1 VATTNTIQ
9 VTGSLDIA
17 GPFTASLRQGY
28 VWVGDNGRSIRQIST
43 ASLGTSLSLEDS
55 LPTLVSGVS
64 KIVFSGASIT
74 NNGSGQAT
82 VTITGGGGGGTSGTS
97 GTSGFTGLNGSGG
110 TSGTSGTSGISGGGG
125 TSGSSGT
132 SGTNGPAG
140 TSGSSGADGIGTNG
154 TSGTSGTS
162 GVNGFGSNGSDG
174 TSGTSGIT
182 PGAGTSGAS
191 GSSGSSGTSGTSGI
205 SGLSGGGGSNGTSGT
220 SGISGTNG
228 AISLSGTTNNGI
240 ITYDGVITN
249 AGVVEPDLTFDA
261 TTKVLTVSGSVDMY
275 TATRIRPVM
284 FTGNIVP
291 SYITP
296 STGMLL
302 VSSSFGGS
310 SGDLIFYNGAS
321 WVKISP

>member
-1 VATTNTIQ
+1 M
-9 VTGSLDIA
+9 DIR
-17 GPFTASLRQGY
+17 GPLTASLRQGY

-43 ASLGTSLSLEDS
+43 ASLGTSLTLEDS
-55 LPTLVSGVS
+55 LPTLVSSVS

-132 SGTNGPAG
+132 SGTNGPGG
-140 TSGSSGADGIGTNG
+140 TSGTSGADGIGTDG

-174 TSGTSGIT
+174 TSGTSGISG
-182 PGAGTSGAS
+182 GAGTSGQS
-191 GSSGSSGTSGTSGI
+191 GSSGTSGTSGTSGI
-205 SGLSGGGGSNGTSGT
+205 SGLSGGGGSSGTSGT

-228 AISLSGTTNNGI
+228 ALILVGATNNGI
-240 ITYDGVITN
+240 ITYDDVTLNG
-249 AGVVEPDLTFDA
+249 AVEANLRFDT

-284 FTGNIVP
+284 FTGNFPP

-296 STGMLL
+296 EIGLL
-302 VSSSFGGS
+302 VVSSSFGAS
-310 SGDLIFYNGAS
+310 TGDLLYYNGAS
-321 WVKISP
+321 WTKIG